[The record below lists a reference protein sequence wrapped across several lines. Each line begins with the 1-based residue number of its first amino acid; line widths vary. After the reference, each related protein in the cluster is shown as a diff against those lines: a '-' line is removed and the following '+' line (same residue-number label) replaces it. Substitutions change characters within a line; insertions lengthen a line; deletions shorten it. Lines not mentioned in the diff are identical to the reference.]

1 MIARV
6 FSGGV
11 AMQRVMLGGWGALW
25 AGAAH
30 AGTEGGGGVM
40 GQIAGLIAL
49 GGPIVVILLAVSVV
63 ALAIIAVKL
72 VQFARAGVWGGGF
85 VDEVTAMLHRGDFAA
100 ASARLDG
107 EKGPVAVVMRA
118 AIAGRMAGAPD
129 SLVREEV
136 ERIAGAQID
145 VLEKGLPQLALIATI
160 SPLLGLFGTV
170 TGLIQ
175 SFQRLADAG
184 DRVDPAILSGG
195 IWEALLTTVVGLA
208 VAIPAATAF
217 TLLQRT
223 VDLTARRMEDAAT
236 RVFTI
241 DLYDATA
248 GRQALAGPQPAPH
261 EERAAPA
268 APALRPAP
276 AE

>member
-1 MIARV
+1 MRRSLA
-6 FSGGV
+6 FGSCL
-11 AMQRVMLGGWGALW
+11 AAA
-25 AGAAH
+25 AGARADEA
-30 AGTEGGGGVM
+30 AGGSVAGE
-40 GQIAGLIAL
+40 IAGLIEL
-49 GGPIVVILLAVSVV
+49 GGPIVVILLVISVI

-85 VDEVTAMLHRGDFAA
+85 VDEVTALLHRGDMVGAR
-100 ASARLDG
+100 ARLER

-118 AIAGRMAGAPD
+118 AVAGRMAGAPD

-241 DLYDATA
+241 DLYEATA
-248 GRQALAGPQPAPH
+248 PQAAERPAEVPA
-261 EERAAPA
+261 AAPA
-268 APALRPAP
+268 AGGAADLRPAP

>member
-1 MIARV
+1 MGVGSFGAGSARAETV
-6 FSGGV
+6 GG
-11 AMQRVMLGGWGALW
+11 A
-25 AGAAH
+25 
-30 AGTEGGGGVM
+30 GVM
-40 GQIAGLIAL
+40 GQIAGLIEL
-49 GGPIVVILLAVSVV
+49 GGPIVMILLAVSVI

-72 VQFARAGVWGGGF
+72 VQFARAGVWSGGF
-85 VDEVTAMLHRGDFAA
+85 IDEVTAMLHRGDYP
-100 ASARLDG
+100 SATERLAT

-118 AIAGRMAGAPD
+118 AVAGRLAGASD

-175 SFQRLADAG
+175 SFQQLADAG

-223 VDLTARRMEDAAT
+223 VDLAARRMEDAAT

-241 DLYDATA
+241 DLYDASKRQRSAPAETDGQQARRTA
-248 GRQALAGPQPAPH
+248 GPAS
-261 EERAAPA
+261 
-268 APALRPAP
+268 LRPAP